1 MSELRA
7 WIDVYRAFLRIAIA
21 AELQYRAAGVIWLLG
36 AIIEPLIY
44 LVVWTTAAR
53 TATGGS
59 LGGFAPADFAAYY
72 LVLMVVN
79 QLTGS
84 WLMHEMQWRIQNGS
98 LSFLLLRPLH
108 PVHSDLAENAAHK
121 LVMLA
126 VMLPAAA
133 LVGFGFDARFDTSV
147 ASVAAF
153 APAFAL
159 AFALRFAVE
168 WVLSLGAFWTTRVM
182 AVNQAYFAVLFFL
195 SGRAAPT
202 ELLPG
207 PLQMLAA
214 ALPFRWMVAF
224 PVEVLMGRVAPRD
237 VALGLAIQL
246 AWLGLALAGST
257 LLWRRA
263 VRRFSAVGG

>member
-1 MSELRA
+1 MSALRA
-7 WIDVYRAFLRIAIA
+7 WLDVYGAFLRIAIA

-36 AIIEPLIY
+36 SIVEPLIY
-44 LVVWTTAAR
+44 LVVWSTAAR
-53 TATGGS
+53 AAGGA
-59 LGGFAPADFAAYY
+59 LEGFAPADFAAYY

-108 PVHSDLAENAAHK
+108 PVHSDLAENLAHK
-121 LVMLA
+121 LVMLV
-126 VMLPAAA
+126 VMLPAAL
-133 LVGFGFDARFDTSV
+133 LVGWGFAARFDTD
-147 ASVAAF
+147 ARAVAAF
-153 APAFAL
+153 VPAFAF
-159 AFALRFAVE
+159 AFALRFALE
-168 WVLSLGAFWTTRVM
+168 WVLALGAFWTTRVM

-207 PLQMLAA
+207 PLEALAA

-224 PVEVLMGRVAPRD
+224 PVEVLLGRVALAELAAGF
-237 VALGLAIQL
+237 ALQL
-246 AWLGLALAGST
+246 TWLGLALAGSA

>member
-7 WIDVYRAFLRIAIA
+7 WREVYGAFLRIAIA

-36 AIIEPLIY
+36 SIVEPLIY

-53 TATGGS
+53 SAGGA
-59 LGGFAPADFAAYY
+59 LGSFGPADFAAYY

-108 PVHSDLAENAAHK
+108 PVHSDLAENVAHK
-121 LVMLA
+121 LVMLV

-133 LVGFGFDARFDTSV
+133 VVGWGFEARFDTG
-147 ASVAAF
+147 AWALAAF
-153 APAFAL
+153 VPAFLL
-159 AFALRFAVE
+159 AFALRFAIE
-168 WVLSLGAFWTTRVM
+168 WLLALGAFWTTRVM

-202 ELLPG
+202 ELLPA
-207 PLQMLAA
+207 PLETLAA

-224 PVEVLMGRVAPRD
+224 PVEVLLGRVSPAQ
-237 VALGLAIQL
+237 AAAGFAIQL
-246 AWLGLALAGST
+246 AWLGLALAGSA
-257 LLWRRA
+257 LLWHRA
-263 VRRFSAVGG
+263 LRRFSAVGG

>member
-1 MSELRA
+1 VTGVRVWL
-7 WIDVYRAFLRIAIA
+7 DVYGALLRIAIA

-36 AIIEPLIY
+36 SIVEPLIY
-44 LVVWTTAAR
+44 LVVWSTAAR
-53 TATGGS
+53 AAGGA
-59 LGGFAPADFAAYY
+59 LEGFTPPDFAAYY

-108 PVHSDLAENAAHK
+108 PVHGDLAENLAHK
-121 LVMLA
+121 LVMLV

-133 LVGFGFDARFDTSV
+133 LVGWGFAARFETGALSL
-147 ASVAAF
+147 AAF

-168 WVLSLGAFWTTRVM
+168 WVLALGAFWTTRVL

-207 PLQMLAA
+207 ALEALAL

-224 PVEVLMGRVAPRD
+224 PVEVLLGRVAPREI
-237 VALGLAIQL
+237 ALGLAIQL
-246 AWLGLALAGST
+246 AWLGVALAGSA